1 MSVNTELWRM
11 SAVELAEAIRSGQA
25 SSTEIIE
32 AHLRRIEAVNQAVN
46 AVTMVL
52 DDGLPQVVQVI
63 GPRYREDLCL
73 GGGGGDRGQAR
84 RHHPHRSPVAERYR
98 WIASQVTCRG
108 WMRAMTRV
116 SYRRCASG
124 YTPP

>member
-11 SAVELAEAIRSGQA
+11 SAVELAEAVRSGQA

-73 GGGGGDRGQAR
+73 GAAAAIEDRLG
-84 RHHPHRSPVAERYR
+84 V
-98 WIASQVTCRG
+98 I
-108 WMRAMTRV
+108 
-116 SYRRCASG
+116 
-124 YTPP
+124 TPIDPR